1 MLEAIL
7 ELTNMIMVDATQ
19 WMVLGGMLKFIEL
32 ANMVDVT
39 LWMVWG
45 GGM

>member
-1 MLEAIL
+1 
-7 ELTNMIMVDATQ
+7 
-19 WMVLGGMLKFIEL
+19 VLGGMLKFIEM

-39 LWMVWG
+39 LWMVWD

>member
-1 MLEAIL
+1 MDG
-7 ELTNMIMVDATQ
+7 V
-19 WMVLGGMLKFIEL
+19 GGILKFIEL

-39 LWMVWG
+39 LWMVWD